1 MITDLFGIYI
11 QIIIH
16 IIGRI
21 LKFMAVLLTYS
32 A

>member
-1 MITDLFGIYI
+1 MITDLFSIYI
-11 QIIIH
+11 QIIKH
-16 IIGRI
+16 IISRI